1 MSQRMTFE
9 VGTILEGKVTGITKF
24 GAFVSLPEGRSGMV
38 HISEIASS
46 YVKEVTDHLSMGQ
59 QVRVIVLGEDERRR
73 ISLSIKKAVDQRPKE
88 PPKQSFEDMLSKFM
102 SDSGEKISSMK
113 KNESMRSRRNPGRG
127 K

>member
-1 MSQRMTFE
+1 MTFE

-59 QVRVIVLGEDERRR
+59 QVRVIVLGEDERGRL
-73 ISLSIKKAVDQRPKE
+73 SLSIKKAVDQRPKE
-88 PPKQSFEDMLSKFM
+88 PPKQAFEDMLSKFM

>member
-1 MSQRMTFE
+1 MTFE

-38 HISEIASS
+38 YISEIASS

-59 QVRVIVLGEDERRR
+59 QVRVIVLGEDERGR
-73 ISLSIKKAVDQRPKE
+73 ISLSIKKAVEQKPKE
-88 PPKQSFEDMLSKFM
+88 PPRQSFEDMLSKFM

-113 KNESMRSRRNPGRG
+113 KNESMRSRRNAGRG
-127 K
+127 R

>member
-1 MSQRMTFE
+1 MTFE

-59 QVRVIVLGEDERRR
+59 QVRVIVLGEDERGR
-73 ISLSIKKAVDQRPKE
+73 ISLSIKKAVEQKHKE
-88 PPKQSFEDMLSKFM
+88 PPRQSFEDMLSKFM
-102 SDSGEKISSMK
+102 FDSGEKISSMK
-113 KNESMRSRRNPGRG
+113 KNESMRSRRNAGRG
-127 K
+127 R

>member
-59 QVRVIVLGEDERRR
+59 QVRVIVLGEDERGR
-73 ISLSIKKAVDQRPKE
+73 ISLSIKKAVEQKPKE
-88 PPKQSFEDMLSKFM
+88 PPSQSFEDMLSKFM

-113 KNESMRSRRNPGRG
+113 KNESMRSRRNAGRG
-127 K
+127 R

>member
-1 MSQRMTFE
+1 MTFE

-59 QVRVIVLGEDERRR
+59 QVRVIVLGEDERGR
-73 ISLSIKKAVDQRPKE
+73 ISLSIKKAVEQIPKE
-88 PPKQSFEDMLSKFM
+88 PPRQSFEDMLSKFM

-113 KNESMRSRRNPGRG
+113 KNESMRSRRNAGRG
-127 K
+127 R

>member
-1 MSQRMTFE
+1 MTFE

-59 QVRVIVLGEDERRR
+59 QVRVIVLGEDERGR
-73 ISLSIKKAVDQRPKE
+73 ISLSIKKAVEQKPKE
-88 PPKQSFEDMLSKFM
+88 PPRQSVEDMLSKFM
-102 SDSGEKISSMK
+102 FDSGEKISSMK
-113 KNESMRSRRNPGRG
+113 KNESMRSRRNAGRG
-127 K
+127 R

>member
-1 MSQRMTFE
+1 MTFE

-59 QVRVIVLGEDERRR
+59 QVRVIVLGEDERGR
-73 ISLSIKKAVDQRPKE
+73 ISLSIKKAVEQKPKE
-88 PPKQSFEDMLSKFM
+88 PPRQSCEDMLSKFI
-102 SDSGEKISSMK
+102 SDSGEKISYMK
-113 KNESMRSRRNPGRG
+113 KNESMRSRRNAGRG
-127 K
+127 R

>member
-59 QVRVIVLGEDERRR
+59 QVRVIVLGEDERGR
-73 ISLSIKKAVDQRPKE
+73 ISLSIKKAVEQKPKE
-88 PPKQSFEDMLSKFM
+88 PPRQSFEDMLSKFM

-113 KNESMRSRRNPGRG
+113 KNESMRSRRNAGRG
-127 K
+127 R

>member
-1 MSQRMTFE
+1 MTFE

-59 QVRVIVLGEDERRR
+59 QVRVIVLGEDERGR

-102 SDSGEKISSMK
+102 SDSGEKMSSMN

>member
-1 MSQRMTFE
+1 MTFE

-59 QVRVIVLGEDERRR
+59 QVRVIVLGEDERGR
-73 ISLSIKKAVDQRPKE
+73 ISLSIKKAVEQKPKE
-88 PPKQSFEDMLSKFM
+88 PPRQSFEDMLSKFM
-102 SDSGEKISSMK
+102 YDSGEKISSMK
-113 KNESMRSRRNPGRG
+113 KNESMRSRRNAGRG
-127 K
+127 R

>member
-59 QVRVIVLGEDERRR
+59 QVRVIVLGEDERGRL
-73 ISLSIKKAVDQRPKE
+73 SLSIKKAVDQRPKE
-88 PPKQSFEDMLSKFM
+88 PPKQSIEYMLSKFM

>member
-1 MSQRMTFE
+1 MTFE

-24 GAFVSLPEGRSGMV
+24 GAFVSLPEGRTGMV

-46 YVKEVTDHLSMGQ
+46 YVKDVTEHLSMGQ
-59 QVRVIVLGEDERRR
+59 QVRVIVLGEDERGR

>member
-1 MSQRMTFE
+1 MTFE

-59 QVRVIVLGEDERRR
+59 QVRVIVLGEDERGR
-73 ISLSIKKAVDQRPKE
+73 ISLSIKKAVEQKPKE
-88 PPKQSFEDMLSKFM
+88 PPRQSFEDMLSKFM

-113 KNESMRSRRNPGRG
+113 KNESMRSRRNAGRG
-127 K
+127 R

>member
-1 MSQRMTFE
+1 MTFE

-59 QVRVIVLGEDERRR
+59 QVRVIVLGEDERGR

-113 KNESMRSRRNPGRG
+113 KNEYKRSRRKPGRG

>member
-1 MSQRMTFE
+1 MTFE

-59 QVRVIVLGEDERRR
+59 QVRVIVLGEDERGR

-102 SDSGEKISSMK
+102 SDSGRKISSMK
-113 KNESMRSRRNPGRG
+113 KNESMQHRRNPGRG

>member
-1 MSQRMTFE
+1 MTFE

-59 QVRVIVLGEDERRR
+59 QVRVIVLGEDERGR

-88 PPKQSFEDMLSKFM
+88 PPKQSVEDVLSKFM

>member
-59 QVRVIVLGEDERRR
+59 QVRVIVLGEDERGR
-73 ISLSIKKAVDQRPKE
+73 ISLSIKKAVEQKPKD
-88 PPKQSFEDMLSKFM
+88 PPRQSFEDMLSKFM

-113 KNESMRSRRNPGRG
+113 KNESMRSRRNAGRG
-127 K
+127 R

>member
-1 MSQRMTFE
+1 MSQRLSFE
-9 VGTILEGKVTGITKF
+9 VGTILECKVTGITKF

-59 QVRVIVLGEDERRR
+59 QVRVIVLGEDERGR

>member
-1 MSQRMTFE
+1 MTFE

-59 QVRVIVLGEDERRR
+59 QVRVIVLGEDERGR

>member
-1 MSQRMTFE
+1 MTFE

-59 QVRVIVLGEDERRR
+59 QVRVIVLGEDERGR
-73 ISLSIKKAVDQRPKE
+73 ISLSIKKAVEQKPKE
-88 PPKQSFEDMLSKFM
+88 PPP
-102 SDSGEKISSMK
+102 G
-113 KNESMRSRRNPGRG
+113 SRLRICCPNSCPTAAR
-127 K
+127 KSVP

>member
-59 QVRVIVLGEDERRR
+59 QVRVIVLGEDERGR

>member
-1 MSQRMTFE
+1 MTFE

-59 QVRVIVLGEDERRR
+59 QVRVIVLGEDERGR

-88 PPKQSFEDMLSKFM
+88 PPKQSFEDMLSKFR

>member
-59 QVRVIVLGEDERRR
+59 
-73 ISLSIKKAVDQRPKE
+73 
-88 PPKQSFEDMLSKFM
+88 
-102 SDSGEKISSMK
+102 
-113 KNESMRSRRNPGRG
+113 
-127 K
+127 

>member
-1 MSQRMTFE
+1 MTFE

-59 QVRVIVLGEDERRR
+59 QVRVIVLGEDERGR
-73 ISLSIKKAVDQRPKE
+73 ISLSIKKAVEQKPKE
-88 PPKQSFEDMLSKFM
+88 PPRQSFEDMLSKFM
-102 SDSGEKISSMK
+102 FDSGEKISSMK
-113 KNESMRSRRNPGRG
+113 KNESMRSRRNAGRG
-127 K
+127 R

>member
-1 MSQRMTFE
+1 MTFE

-59 QVRVIVLGEDERRR
+59 QVRVIVLGEDERGR

-102 SDSGEKISSMK
+102 SDSGRKNQFHEKK
-113 KNESMRSRRNPGRG
+113 
-127 K
+127 

>member
-1 MSQRMTFE
+1 MSQRRTFE

-59 QVRVIVLGEDERRR
+59 QVRVIVLGEDERGR

>member
-59 QVRVIVLGEDERRR
+59 QVRVIVLGEDERGR
-73 ISLSIKKAVDQRPKE
+73 ISLSIKKAGEQKPKE
-88 PPKQSFEDMLSKFM
+88 PPRQSFEDMLSKFM

-113 KNESMRSRRNPGRG
+113 KNESMRSRRNAGRG
-127 K
+127 R

>member
-1 MSQRMTFE
+1 MTFE

-38 HISEIASS
+38 HISEIATS

-59 QVRVIVLGEDERRR
+59 QVRVIVLGEDERGR

>member
-1 MSQRMTFE
+1 MTFE

-59 QVRVIVLGEDERRR
+59 QVRVIVLGEEERGR
-73 ISLSIKKAVDQRPKE
+73 ISLSIKKAVEQKPKE
-88 PPKQSFEDMLSKFM
+88 PPRQSFEDMLSKFM

-113 KNESMRSRRNPGRG
+113 KNESMRSRRNAGRG
-127 K
+127 R